1 MRSAA
6 FGPPNICVGCSRE
19 GSRSLRLQ
27 ESVTEHSIMG
37 AHIRLV
43 SSENEDRAGLDGEAI
58 AVDEAPVGLP
68 EEAGVDKG
76 RPTES
81 RRGEMLGEGAP
92 PLVAE
97 PEDRASGPGGR
108 ERPKGALAR
117 LIAFAR
123 PWTAKAAAAIMEAG
137 SAEAEPESERTL
149 GKRGEEDTRADTIVA
164 EPEDRAAGPG
174 GRERPKGALARLIAF
189 ARPRKAK
196 AATGIMEAGTE
207 AEPESETALG
217 NRGDEDA
224 GADTIV
230 VPAAGA
236 TAVVNGAEFG
246 AGSAGPA
253 TAAAKPRRPLFA
265 PKGAIAVVVMTGVA
279 AAAIVVLNWP
289 HGSPPQAVEPG
300 MLADQPTKVM
310 APSAALATVPPRE
323 EPNVA
328 GERPQV
334 HETRRDEVQ
343 EVLSFRGLE
352 AAASPPAASPPP
364 TPSPVGGLVT
374 VAKPAVPT
382 PDPSA
387 AAGPTLTISAP
398 VSPPAS
404 VSPVAGSKPEKV
416 ASLPPPASAPAVVMS
431 VAAAPAPA
439 AQEPGLGEVAKIES
453 RLGELEAAIKERSN
467 ATVTRADLDKA
478 ETLTSDQV
486 ARLAAIVTRL
496 TGQLK
501 DLQDQV
507 RTESAGAQE
516 KLADLTRRA
525 SLSESKSAVAAA
537 ERANVSAAEG
547 SAETASAGVEGQAQG
562 VRMKVAGADQK
573 RNYRI
578 QAASPG
584 LAMLSAIDGGP
595 DDRPVEIAIG
605 TDLPGYGK
613 VRSIEQHGQAW
624 VVKADR
630 GSIE

>member
-1 MRSAA
+1 
-6 FGPPNICVGCSRE
+6 
-19 GSRSLRLQ
+19 
-27 ESVTEHSIMG
+27 
-37 AHIRLV
+37 
-43 SSENEDRAGLDGEAI
+43 
-58 AVDEAPVGLP
+58 
-68 EEAGVDKG
+68 
-76 RPTES
+76 
-81 RRGEMLGEGAP
+81 MLGEAAP

-97 PEDRASGPGGR
+97 PEDRAG
-108 ERPKGALAR
+108 
-117 LIAFAR
+117 
-123 PWTAKAAAAIMEAG
+123 
-137 SAEAEPESERTL
+137 
-149 GKRGEEDTRADTIVA
+149 
-164 EPEDRAAGPG
+164 GPG

-189 ARPRKAK
+189 ARPRKARS
-196 AATGIMEAGTE
+196 AAAIMEAGSAE

-217 NRGDEDA
+217 KRGDEDA
-224 GADTIV
+224 GADPIV

-236 TAVVNGAEFG
+236 TAVANGAEFG
-246 AGSAGPA
+246 VGSAGPA

-265 PKGAIAVVVMTGVA
+265 RKGAIAVVLMTGVA
-279 AAAIVVLNWP
+279 AAAIMVLNWP
-289 HGSPPQAVEPG
+289 HGSHPQAVEPG

-343 EVLSFRGLE
+343 EVLSFKGLK
-352 AAASPPAASPPP
+352 ATASPPAASPPP
-364 TPSPVGGLVT
+364 TPSPVGGPVT

-382 PDPSA
+382 AAPPPLAAAVPPDPA
-387 AAGPTLTISAP
+387 VAAGPTLTVSAP

-404 VSPVAGSKPEKV
+404 VSSVADSKPEKV
-416 ASLPPPASAPAVVMS
+416 ASLPPPASAPAVVTS
-431 VAAAPAPA
+431 VAAAPAQG
-439 AQEPGLGEVAKIES
+439 AQEPGLGEAAKIES

-467 ATVTRADLDKA
+467 ATVTRADVDKA
-478 ETLTSDQV
+478 ETLTSDQI

-496 TGQLK
+496 TGQVK

-507 RTESAGAQE
+507 RTVSAGSEE
-516 KLADLTRRA
+516 KLADLTRRV
-525 SLSESKSAVAAA
+525 SMSELKSAVAAA
-537 ERANVSAAEG
+537 ERANVSQAAAEG
-547 SAETASAGVEGQAQG
+547 SAATASAGVEGQAQG
-562 VRMKVAGADQK
+562 VRMKVAGVDQK

-595 DDRPVEIAIG
+595 DDRPVEVAIG

>member
-1 MRSAA
+1 M
-6 FGPPNICVGCSRE
+6 
-19 GSRSLRLQ
+19 
-27 ESVTEHSIMG
+27 T

-43 SSENEDRAGLDGEAI
+43 SSENEERPGLDGEAI

-68 EEAGVDKG
+68 EEAGADKG
-76 RPTES
+76 RPAES
-81 RRGEMLGEGAP
+81 RRDEMLGEAAP

-97 PEDRASGPGGR
+97 PEDRAG
-108 ERPKGALAR
+108 
-117 LIAFAR
+117 
-123 PWTAKAAAAIMEAG
+123 
-137 SAEAEPESERTL
+137 
-149 GKRGEEDTRADTIVA
+149 
-164 EPEDRAAGPG
+164 GPG

-196 AATGIMEAGTE
+196 AAAAIMEAGSAE

-217 NRGDEDA
+217 KRGDEHA
-224 GADTIV
+224 GADPIV

-236 TAVVNGAEFG
+236 MAAANGAEFD

-253 TAAAKPRRPLFA
+253 TAKPRRPLFA
-265 PKGAIAVVVMTGVA
+265 RKGAIAVVVMTGVG

-300 MLADQPTKVM
+300 MLADELTKVM

-343 EVLSFRGLE
+343 EVLSFKGPQ
-352 AAASPPAASPPP
+352 ATASPPAGSASP
-364 TPSPVGGLVT
+364 TPSPVGASVT
-374 VAKPAVPT
+374 VAKPADPT
-382 PDPSA
+382 PDPA
-387 AAGPTLTISAP
+387 VAAGPTLTVSAP

-404 VSPVAGSKPEKV
+404 AAPVAGSKAEKV
-416 ASLPPPASAPAVVMS
+416 ASLPPPASAPAVVTS
-431 VAAAPAPA
+431 VAAAPAPEA
-439 AQEPGLGEVAKIES
+439 EAPGLGEAAKIES

-467 ATVTRADLDKA
+467 ATVTRADVDKA
-478 ETLTSDQV
+478 ETQTSDQIS
-486 ARLAAIVTRL
+486 RLAAIVTRL
-496 TGQLK
+496 TGQVK
-501 DLQDQV
+501 DLEDQV
-507 RTESAGAQE
+507 RTESAGSEE
-516 KLADLTRRA
+516 KLADLTRRV

-537 ERANVSAAEG
+537 ERANVSQAA
-547 SAETASAGVEGQAQG
+547 AATASAGVEGQAQG
-562 VRMKVAGADQK
+562 GRMKVAGGDQK
-573 RNYRI
+573 RSYRI

-595 DDRPVEIAIG
+595 DDRPLEVAIG

>member
-1 MRSAA
+1 
-6 FGPPNICVGCSRE
+6 
-19 GSRSLRLQ
+19 LRLQ

-68 EEAGVDKG
+68 EEAGADKG

-81 RRGEMLGEGAP
+81 RRDEMLGGGAP

-108 ERPKGALAR
+108 ECPKGALAR

-123 PWTAKAAAAIMEAG
+123 PWKAKAAAAIMEAG
-137 SAEAEPESERTL
+137 SAEAEPESETAL
-149 GKRGEEDTRADTIVA
+149 GKRGDEDTRADTIVA
-164 EPEDRAAGPG
+164 DPEDRAGGPG

-196 AATGIMEAGTE
+196 AATAIMEAGTE

-217 NRGDEDA
+217 KRGDEDA

-236 TAVVNGAEFG
+236 TAGVNGAEFG

-253 TAAAKPRRPLFA
+253 TAKPRRALFA
-265 PKGAIAVVVMTGVA
+265 RKGAIAVVVMTGVA

-289 HGSPPQAVEPG
+289 HPSPPQAVEPG
-300 MLADQPTKVM
+300 ILADQPTKVM

-328 GERPQV
+328 HERPQV

-343 EVLSFRGLE
+343 EVLSFKDLK
-352 AAASPPAASPPP
+352 ATASPPAGSPPP
-364 TPSPVGGLVT
+364 TPSTVGASVT

-382 PDPSA
+382 PDRPA
-387 AAGPTLTISAP
+387 AAGPTLTASAP
-398 VSPPAS
+398 VSPPA
-404 VSPVAGSKPEKV
+404 PVEDSRPERV
-416 ASLPPPASAPAVVMS
+416 ASLQPPAAPPAVVTS
-431 VAAAPAPA
+431 VAAAPAPEA
-439 AQEPGLGEVAKIES
+439 EAPGLSEVAKIES
-453 RLGELEAAIKERSN
+453 RLGELEAATKERSN
-467 ATVTRADLDKA
+467 ATVTRADVDKA
-478 ETLTSDQV
+478 ETQTSDQI

-496 TGQLK
+496 TGQVK

-516 KLADLTRRA
+516 
-525 SLSESKSAVAAA
+525 
-537 ERANVSAAEG
+537 NW
-547 SAETASAGVEGQAQG
+547 
-562 VRMKVAGADQK
+562 
-573 RNYRI
+573 RI
-578 QAASPG
+578 
-584 LAMLSAIDGGP
+584 
-595 DDRPVEIAIG
+595 
-605 TDLPGYGK
+605 
-613 VRSIEQHGQAW
+613 
-624 VVKADR
+624 
-630 GSIE
+630 